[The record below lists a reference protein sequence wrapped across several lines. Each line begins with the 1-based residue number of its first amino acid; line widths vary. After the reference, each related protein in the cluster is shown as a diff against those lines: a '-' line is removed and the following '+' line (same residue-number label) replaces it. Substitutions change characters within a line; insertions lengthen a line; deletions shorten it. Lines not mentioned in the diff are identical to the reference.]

1 MWKKSYSQVYQNVN
15 KATIWNLWSDVNRWT
30 TWHGDLDSCTM
41 EGPFAVGNH
50 FFLQPKG
57 SRPVKIFL
65 TEITAGHSF
74 TDCTAFPGAK
84 MHDTHILEETP
95 EGLKITSTLEVK
107 GILSWLW
114 VRLVAQNVAASAPRE
129 MDSVV
134 ALARSMD
141 AR

>member
-1 MWKKSYSQVYQNVN
+1 
-15 KATIWNLWSDVNRWT
+15 
-30 TWHGDLDSCTM
+30 
-41 EGPFAVGNH
+41 
-50 FFLQPKG
+50 
-57 SRPVKIFL
+57 
-65 TEITAGHSF
+65 
-74 TDCTAFPGAK
+74 